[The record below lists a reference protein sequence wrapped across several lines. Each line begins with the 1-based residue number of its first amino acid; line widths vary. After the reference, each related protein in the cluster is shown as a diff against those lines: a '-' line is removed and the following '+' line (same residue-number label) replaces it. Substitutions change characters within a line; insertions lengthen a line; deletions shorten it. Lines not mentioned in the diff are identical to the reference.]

1 MATNAEA
8 YEVSTYETDGP
19 SFHFVE
25 PISPVDPFDI
35 APRTRPTT
43 PTRQTQ
49 GTDFFEAVYL
59 DSPFGA
65 NGTTRP
71 LRVRKKSAANARI
84 AGIGPSSTLF
94 VFVTIYDK
102 LMHRQVTAPLHRI
115 NASLTAIT
123 QYTDLPSPPP
133 EPYQHRYEHYFLST
147 PTPSH
152 LADLPLLTR

>member
-102 LMHRQVTAPLHRI
+102 LMHRQVHGAAPSYQCLTHR
-115 NASLTAIT
+115 
-123 QYTDLPSPPP
+123 DHPVHRPPLAP
-133 EPYQHRYEHYFLST
+133 ARAV
-147 PTPSH
+147 PTP
-152 LADLPLLTR
+152 L